1 MRAEKA
7 SPPSEPTAATSGAWG
22 LHFPIDYSPRSN
34 DIFVGM
40 QLSWPVL
47 RPGRGSDCSDTQC

>member
-7 SPPSEPTAATSGAWG
+7 SPPSEPTAATSGAWR

-40 QLSWPVL
+40 QLS
-47 RPGRGSDCSDTQC
+47 